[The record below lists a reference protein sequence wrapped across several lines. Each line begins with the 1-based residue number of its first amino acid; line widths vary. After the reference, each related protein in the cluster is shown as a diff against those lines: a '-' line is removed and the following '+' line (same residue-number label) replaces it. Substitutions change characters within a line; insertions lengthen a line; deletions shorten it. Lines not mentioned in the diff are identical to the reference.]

1 LRHTQIF
8 ISAHVRDRNFTHVH
22 DIIIIGG
29 GDMHVTSYE
38 HKRSCIYVIFI
49 FLFSHKIDM
58 YFTQANNVYH
68 VFTVSIKSST
78 RQNDPVKK
86 ILLAA
91 IEYVEHIFN
100 SEKGMYIG
108 NKSNS
113 ITCIDVKHI
122 AHSM

>member
-1 LRHTQIF
+1 MVVSF
-8 ISAHVRDRNFTHVH
+8 IVGGIWRKTLTNFIPQT
-22 DIIIIGG
+22 
-29 GDMHVTSYE
+29 
-38 HKRSCIYVIFI
+38 
-49 FLFSHKIDM
+49 
-58 YFTQANNVYH
+58 NNI
-68 VFTVSIKSST
+68 FTVSIKSST
-78 RQNDPVKK
+78 RQNDPVKM

>member
-1 LRHTQIF
+1 M
-8 ISAHVRDRNFTHVH
+8 RDRNFTRVH
-22 DIIIIGG
+22 DNIIMGG
-29 GDMHVTSYE
+29 GGGGGGVGPDMHVTNYE
-38 HKRSCIYVIFI
+38 QKRSCIYVLFI

-58 YFTQANNVYH
+58 YVTQTNNI
-68 VFTVSIKSST
+68 FTVSIKSST
-78 RQNDPVKK
+78 RQNDPVKM

>member
-1 LRHTQIF
+1 
-8 ISAHVRDRNFTHVH
+8 
-22 DIIIIGG
+22 
-29 GDMHVTSYE
+29 
-38 HKRSCIYVIFI
+38 
-49 FLFSHKIDM
+49 M